1 MLLSGLRQ
9 WQGSLPLPMS
19 TKPVKG
25 PMAHSDI
32 RVIVIGVGVT
42 MFLSAL
48 DQTIIATALPTIA
61 REIGD
66 FRNISWVAS
75 IYLLTA
81 TAVTPLYGKFSDIHG
96 RRITLLMGIVVF
108 VVGSI
113 ACAMAPSML
122 VLIAARAIQ
131 GLGGGGLI
139 SLAQTI
145 VADIVAPKER
155 GRYQIYFASVFLLA
169 SLLGPT
175 LGGFFA
181 EHLHW
186 TLIFWINVPLG
197 LAAFFMSNNALKRLP
212 RHERPHKLDVIGAIL
227 IIAATI
233 TLMLA
238 LHMGGVDYPWNSTRI
253 LSLFGLS
260 LIFWIGFVARILT
273 AEEPLIPIE
282 ILRNPV
288 VSMATGA
295 AFFAMGTY
303 IAISIYMPLYFQ
315 SARGLSASASGLALI
330 PFMVGTVMGATI
342 SGQLM
347 GRITHYKRP
356 SVVGLFVSTLAAL
369 LLTFASGSMTLV
381 TFELVTGIIS
391 IGLGTVLPTTMV
403 AIQNAVETHQLG
415 IVTGTMNFFRQL
427 GSSILVAVFG
437 MILLSGGSAEGG
449 VSPADIPVEAFFY
462 MFLTMSG
469 GFAIAFLFI
478 LAMKEQPLRSSARHA
493 AEAVIVD

>member
-1 MLLSGLRQ
+1 
-9 WQGSLPLPMS
+9 MS
-19 TKPVKG
+19 TEQTKG

-32 RVIVIGVGVT
+32 RVIVIGVGVA
-42 MFLSAL
+42 MFLGAL

-96 RRITLLMGIVVF
+96 RRVTLLMGIIVF

-113 ACAMAPSML
+113 ACALAPSML

-212 RHERPHKLDVIGAIL
+212 RHERPHKLDVLGAVL
-227 IIAATI
+227 IVVATI

-238 LHMGGVDYPWNSTRI
+238 LHLGGVDYPWGSTQI
-253 LSLFGLS
+253 LGLFGLS
-260 LIFWIGFVARILT
+260 LIFWVGFVARILS
-273 AEEPLIPIE
+273 AEEPLIPLE

-288 VSMATGA
+288 VSMGTGA

-315 SARGLSASASGLALI
+315 SVRGLSASASGLSLI

-347 GRITHYKRP
+347 GRMTHYKRIP
-356 SVVGLFVSTLAAL
+356 VVGLFVSTLGAL
-369 LLTFASGSMTLV
+369 LLTFASGKMNLV
-381 TFELVTGIIS
+381 AFELVTGIIS
-391 IGLGTVLPTTMV
+391 IGLGTVLPTSTV
-403 AIQNAVETHQLG
+403 AIQNAVEMHQLG
-415 IVTGTMNFFRQL
+415 TVTGTMNFFRQL

-437 MILLSGGSAEGG
+437 MILLSGGSAEAGI
-449 VSPADIPVEAFFY
+449 SPADIPADAFFY
-462 MFLTMSG
+462 MFLTMSA

-478 LAMKEQPLRSSARHA
+478 LGMKEQPLRSSARHA